1 MWMSVI
7 PASFSRAPASNPPK
21 PPPITTMSTSSKRG
35 SRSTGATYGSSTKW
49 AKSPVTSTYWSLP
62 SSRSRLSRSARY
74 FSRRAS
80 GSNARCAG
88 SSTVVIGGTPQGSRR
103 RAFPAAHLGTRRSSA
118 SCPAGQGGVMG
129 TLKTEIDPADVGF
142 DAARLGRL
150 DRHFQRYVDDGLLP
164 GWLLAVSRHGQLAHV
179 STYGQRDV
187 EAGLPV
193 ETDTIWRIYSMTK
206 PITAVAALVAYEQ
219 GLFELNDPVR
229 WYIPSFADTKVWR
242 SGSFT
247 APVLEPITEELR
259 IWQLFAHTSGLTY
272 GFMQNHPVDAL
283 YRQAG
288 FEWGVP
294 DDAKD
299 LAGICDHLAALPLVF
314 QPGTEWQYSMG
325 LDVLGRVIEVVA
337 GMPFDAFLQA
347 HVLDPLGMSDTVWH
361 VDEGRADRLAAL
373 YAPTPGTKRAFRYDV
388 MGSRATTPPV
398 APLGGGGLCGT
409 ASDYIRF
416 AEMLRNRGELDGVH
430 ILAPKTV

>member
-1 MWMSVI
+1 M
-7 PASFSRAPASNPPK
+7 APMA
-21 PPPITTMSTSSKRG
+21 
-35 SRSTGATYGSSTKW
+35 
-49 AKSPVTSTYWSLP
+49 
-62 SSRSRLSRSARY
+62 
-74 FSRRAS
+74 
-80 GSNARCAG
+80 
-88 SSTVVIGGTPQGSRR
+88 
-103 RAFPAAHLGTRRSSA
+103 
-118 SCPAGQGGVMG
+118 

-142 DAARLGRL
+142 DAARLEIL
-150 DRHFQRYVDDGLLP
+150 DRHFQRYVDDGLLA

-259 IWQLFAHTSGLTY
+259 VWQLFAHTSGLTY

-288 FEWGVP
+288 FEWGTP
-294 DDAKD
+294 TDATD

-337 GMPFDAFLQA
+337 GVPFDEFLQT
-347 HVLDPLGMSDTVWH
+347 HVLDPLGMTDT
-361 VDEGRADRLAAL
+361 RLARRRG
-373 YAPTPGTKRAFRYDV
+373 PRRSPRRAVRPDARQQAGV
-388 MGSRATTPPV
+388 PLRRDGARATTPPV

-409 ASDYIRF
+409 AGDYVRF
-416 AEMLRNRGELDGVH
+416 AEMLRNRGELDGVR
-430 ILAPKTV
+430 ILAPKTVELMASNHLPGGADLTAIGRPLFAETTFDGVGFGLGVSVTIDPVKARVPGNVGDFGWGGAASTSYWVDPVDDLSVVWMTQLLPSSTHPLRSQLKQLVHAALVAPER